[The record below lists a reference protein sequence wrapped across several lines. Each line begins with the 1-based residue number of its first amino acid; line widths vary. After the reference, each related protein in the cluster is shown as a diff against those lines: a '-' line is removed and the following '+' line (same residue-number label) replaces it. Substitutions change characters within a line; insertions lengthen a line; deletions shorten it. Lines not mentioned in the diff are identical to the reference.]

1 MHATIKGCFETET
14 MKHCAETDKHS
25 EGRQRETKHKTI
37 KIVPILQSGSGPA
50 TSLAVGKKTQT
61 VNEIGHLNRRS
72 HKHCHAFDALLR
84 RYILRRCRS
93 RPFFVFK
100 KVTELFPSVNM
111 FSLGGRKK
119 ASKPGS
125 KLASKQAPCAREP
138 SSQTPTAPL
147 VPEHHLRA
155 PWPRHERCWSTLHAR
170 IKPEK
175 VPCTIFTRCL
185 AKGQR
190 TRNRGWPLECV
201 HLGAPFLLLF
211 PVRYS
216 CWKRTLFLNTA
227 APSNYIMFG
236 HSSKAHA

>member
-155 PWPRHERCWSTLHAR
+155 PWPRHERCWSTLPAR
-170 IKPEK
+170 ISPRK
-175 VPCTIFTRCL
+175 CL
-185 AKGQR
+185 APSSLGAWQKANAPE
-190 TRNRGWPLECV
+190 TEVDPSNSSIWV
-201 HLGAPFLLLF
+201 HLSYCFSRAIFVLEKDTF
-211 PVRYS
+211 
-216 CWKRTLFLNTA
+216 F
-227 APSNYIMFG
+227 
-236 HSSKAHA
+236 